1 MEITIS
7 QRLEEILDYVQLGI
21 LEYEVDV
28 VAEDEKLNHYFETC
42 LKRLENLTMEEIN
55 HIQAIQ
61 DTREAY
67 KKLGKSPSK
76 YRNASEAMLRRI
88 AKKKGLYRVNNV
100 VDINNIMS
108 ITTGYS
114 IGSYD
119 LDKLHGNVYF
129 DKSGA
134 CTYKGIGKEQ
144 VNIENLPV
152 LSDEISSF
160 GNPTSDSERSMVK
173 EGRHRIM
180 TVIYSFSKEDVMTAI
195 DKYVE
200 LLKEL
205 TKDRN
210 LKIIRIKAIYKDI

>member
-1 MEITIS
+1 MEVTIS
-7 QRLEEILDYVQLGI
+7 QSLTDILDNVQLGVI
-21 LEYEVDV
+21 EYEVDV
-28 VAEDEKLNHYFETC
+28 VTDDDNVNCYFEKC
-42 LKRLENLTMEEIN
+42 LKSLDSLAVEEIS

-61 DTREAY
+61 YTREAY

-88 AKKKGLYRVNNV
+88 ANKKGLYRVNNV
-100 VDINNIMS
+100 VDVNNIMS

-119 LDKLHGNVYF
+119 MDKLQGNIYF
-129 DKSGA
+129 DKAGA
-134 CTYKGIGKEQ
+134 CTYKGIGKEL

-152 LSDEISSF
+152 LTDDIGFF

-173 EGRHRIM
+173 EGRHQIM
-180 TVIYSFSKEDVMTAI
+180 TVIYSFSKEDITVVVE
-195 DKYVE
+195 KYVE

-205 TKDRN
+205 MVDRSLRIVNTKVVHKN
-210 LKIIRIKAIYKDI
+210 K

>member
-7 QRLEEILDYVQLGI
+7 SRLAETLDYVQLGI
-21 LEYEVDV
+21 LEYETDV
-28 VAEDEKLNHYFETC
+28 VKEDEKLNSYFGTC
-42 LKRLENLTMEEIN
+42 IKRLENLTIEEIN

-88 AKKKGLYRVNNV
+88 VKKKGLYRVNNV

-119 LDKLHGNVYF
+119 LDKLHGNIYF
-129 DKSGA
+129 DSAGP

-152 LSDEISSF
+152 LSDEAGFF

-173 EGRHRIM
+173 EGRCRIL
-180 TVIYSFSKEDVMTAI
+180 TVIYSFSKEDVMTVAE
-195 DKYVE
+195 KYAE

-205 TKDRN
+205 MADRN
-210 LKIIRIKAIYKDI
+210 LTEIKIKAVHKEE

>member
-152 LSDEISSF
+152 LSDEISFF

-180 TVIYSFSKEDVMTAI
+180 TVIYSFSKEDVMTVI

-210 LKIIRIKAIYKDI
+210 LKIIRIKAIHKDI

>member
-1 MEITIS
+1 MEVTINQS
-7 QRLEEILDYVQLGI
+7 LIDILDNVQLGI
-21 LEYEVDV
+21 VEYEVDV
-28 VAEDEKLNHYFETC
+28 VIDDENVNRYFEKC
-42 LKRLENLTMEEIN
+42 LESLDRLTIEEIS

-88 AKKKGLYRVNNV
+88 ANKKGLYRVNNV
-100 VDINNIMS
+100 VDVNNIMS

-119 LDKLHGNVYF
+119 VNQLQGNIYF
-129 DKSGA
+129 DKAGA
-134 CTYKGIGKEQ
+134 CTYKGIGKEL

-152 LSDEISSF
+152 LSDEIGFF

-173 EGRHRIM
+173 EGRHHIM
-180 TVIYSFSKEDVMTAI
+180 TVIYSFSKEDITVVVE
-195 DKYVE
+195 KYVE
-200 LLKEL
+200 ILKEL
-205 TKDRN
+205 MIDRS
-210 LKIIRIKAIYKDI
+210 LRIVNTNVVHKNK